1 MRSQLLAAVAPLV
14 LLAACASAGPETGL
28 AAGAGQGVAPR
39 PGASP
44 YGLFLAGQAALN
56 DGRSREA
63 AGFFDRASIEGADT
77 LIVRER
83 AFNAAVLA
91 GDLKRALAL
100 DPTGEEE
107 ASEAVKRLARLT
119 RAVDSLSTG
128 DAKTARSTLSAGI
141 GFPHRA
147 AAALLAPWAAA
158 MAGDVEASL
167 VKPEVRGDQVVDFFG
182 RLGQA
187 RLFERSRRYEEAD
200 AAYKALTEGAF
211 PGEMILLAHGEFL
224 ERRGRRDEAVALY
237 DKALAEQPDATGVRQ
252 ARARAAAGKAAPK
265 APTLKQG
272 AAEALLAPAAGMLAQ
287 KQEQLALVY
296 LRMVL
301 HLDPERDEAW
311 LLVGDVL
318 SGAGDAEGARAA
330 YQRPKPGSAA
340 YAAAQSKLAWSH
352 QQDGDPET
360 ALRVAQAAALSGDET
375 ARLTL
380 ADLLRANDRHA
391 EAVEILSALIAEK
404 PDDWRL
410 LYARGVSYERMKD
423 WPKAEA
429 DLLAALKLEPDD
441 PELLNYLGYSWIDRG
456 ERLAEALAMVEKAVA
471 TNPKSGAMVD
481 SLGWAHYRLGDYKKA
496 VETLERAVE
505 LEAGDPEI
513 NNHLGDAYWRAGRR
527 DEAMFQWRRVLTL
540 DPDER
545 IKADAEAKLASGLGP
560 DGPAPAPQVAQP

>member
-1 MRSQLLAAVAPLV
+1 MRSPLLAAALPLV
-14 LLAACASAGPETGL
+14 LAAACATHEARPAASAPLGVGPT
-28 AAGAGQGVAPR
+28 

-63 AGFFDRASIEGADT
+63 AGFFDQASAKGAEN
-77 LIVRER
+77 LMVRER
-83 AFNAAVLA
+83 AFNAAILA

-100 DPTGEEE
+100 EPAGED

-119 RAVDSLSTG
+119 QAVDNLASG
-128 DAKTARSTLSAGI
+128 DAKAARAGLAEGI

-147 AAALLAPWAAA
+147 AAALLEPWAAA
-158 MAGDVEASL
+158 MTGDTEASL
-167 VKPEVRGDQVVDFFG
+167 AKPEVRGDQIVDYFG

-187 RLFERSRRYEEAD
+187 RLFERARRHEEAE
-200 AAYKALTEGAF
+200 AAYKALTDGAF
-211 PGEMILLAHGEFL
+211 PGEMILLAHGEYL
-224 ERRGRRDEAVALY
+224 ERRGRRADAVALY
-237 DKALAEQPDATGVRQ
+237 DKALAAEPDAAGIRQ

-301 HLDPERDEAW
+301 HLDPQRDEAW

-318 SGAGDAEGARAA
+318 AGVGDMEGARAA
-330 YQRPKPGSAA
+330 YRRPVPGSLS
-340 YAAAQSKLAWSH
+340 YAAAQSKLAWNY
-352 QQDGDPET
+352 QQAKDPQT
-360 ALRVAQAAALSGDET
+360 AIALARTAAASGHRD
-375 ARLTL
+375 AQLTL

-391 EAVEILSALIAEK
+391 EAVEVLDGLIAQD
-404 PDDWRL
+404 PGDWRL
-410 LYARGVSYERMKD
+410 LYARGVSHERLKD
-423 WPKAEA
+423 WEKAEA
-429 DLLAALKLEPDD
+429 DLQAALAIEPGD

-471 TNPKSGAMVD
+471 ANPKSGAMVD

-496 VETLERAVE
+496 VETLEQAVE

-513 NNHLGDAYWRAGRR
+513 NNHLGDAYWRVGRR

-540 DPDER
+540 DPDDR

-560 DGPAPAPQVAQP
+560 DGPAAAPQVAQP

>member
-1 MRSQLLAAVAPLV
+1 MRSPLLAAALPLV
-14 LLAACASAGPETGL
+14 LAAACATHEARPAASAPL
-28 AAGAGQGVAPR
+28 GVAPT

-63 AGFFDRASIEGADT
+63 AGFFDQASAKGAEN
-77 LIVRER
+77 LMVRER
-83 AFNAAVLA
+83 AFNAAILA

-100 DPTGEEE
+100 EPAGED

-119 RAVDSLSTG
+119 RAVDNLASG
-128 DAKTARSTLSAGI
+128 DPKAARAGLAEGI

-147 AAALLAPWAAA
+147 AAALLEPWAAA
-158 MAGDVEASL
+158 MTGDTEASL
-167 VKPEVRGDQVVDFFG
+167 AKPEVRGDQIVDYFG

-187 RLFERSRRYEEAD
+187 RLFERARRHEEAE
-200 AAYKALTEGAF
+200 AAYKALTDGAF
-211 PGEMILLAHGEFL
+211 PGEMILLAHGEYL
-224 ERRGRRDEAVALY
+224 ERRGRRADAVALY
-237 DKALAEQPDATGVRQ
+237 DKALAAEPDAAGIRQ

-301 HLDPERDEAW
+301 HLDPQRDEAW

-318 SGAGDAEGARAA
+318 AGVGDMEGARAA
-330 YQRPKPGSAA
+330 YRRPVPGSLS
-340 YAAAQSKLAWSH
+340 YAAAQSKLAWNY
-352 QQDGDPET
+352 QQAKDPQT
-360 ALRVAQAAALSGDET
+360 AIALARTAAASGHRD
-375 ARLTL
+375 AQLTL

-391 EAVEILSALIAEK
+391 EAVEVLDGLIAQD
-404 PDDWRL
+404 PGDWRL
-410 LYARGVSYERMKD
+410 LYARGVSHERLKD
-423 WPKAEA
+423 WEKAEA
-429 DLLAALKLEPDD
+429 DLQAALAIEPGD

-471 TNPKSGAMVD
+471 ANPKSGAMVD

-496 VETLERAVE
+496 VETLEQAVE

-513 NNHLGDAYWRAGRR
+513 NNHLGDAYWRVGRR

-540 DPDER
+540 DPDDR

-560 DGPAPAPQVAQP
+560 DGPAAAPQVAQP

>member
-1 MRSQLLAAVAPLV
+1 MRFPLLAAVAPLV
-14 LLAACASAGPETGL
+14 LLAACATAPPEAGL
-28 AAGAGQGVAPR
+28 ATGPAPAGVKPT

-63 AGFFDRASIEGADT
+63 AGFFDQASVEGAEN
-77 LIVRER
+77 LMVRER

-100 DPTGEEE
+100 EPTSEE

-119 RAVDSLSTG
+119 RAVDNLASG
-128 DAKTARSTLSAGI
+128 DPKAARAGLAEGV

-147 AAALLAPWAAA
+147 AAALLQPWAAA
-158 MAGDVEASL
+158 MAGDTDASL
-167 VKPEVRGDQVVDFFG
+167 AKPEVRGDQVVDFFG

-187 RLFERSRRYEEAD
+187 RLFERARRYDEAE
-200 AAYKALTEGAF
+200 AAYKALTDGAF
-211 PGEMILLAHGEFL
+211 PGEMILVAHGEFL
-224 ERRGRRDEAVALY
+224 ERRGRRADAVALY
-237 DKALAEQPDATGVRQ
+237 DKALAEAPDADGVRL
-252 ARARAAAGKAAPK
+252 ARARAAAGKSAPK
-265 APTLKQG
+265 APTLRQG

-301 HLDPERDEAW
+301 HLDAERDEAW

-318 SGAGDAEGARAA
+318 AGAGDLEGARAA
-330 YQRPKPGSAA
+330 YRRPKPGSLS
-340 YAAAQSKLAWSH
+340 YGAAQSKLAWSY
-352 QQDGDPET
+352 QQAEDPET
-360 ALRVAQAAALSGDET
+360 ALSLARAAAASGRED
-375 ARLTL
+375 AQLTL
-380 ADLLRANDRHA
+380 ADLLRANDRHE
-391 EAVEILSALIAEK
+391 EAVAVLSGLIASK
-404 PDDWRL
+404 PEDWRL
-410 LYARGVSYERMKD
+410 LYARGVSYERLKD
-423 WPKAEA
+423 WPRAQA
-429 DLLAALKLEPDD
+429 DLQAALKLEPDD

-496 VETLERAVE
+496 VERLEQAVE

-513 NNHLGDAYWRAGRR
+513 NNHLGDAYWRVGRR

-540 DPDER
+540 DPDAR

-560 DGPAPAPQVAQP
+560 DGPAAAAKVAQP